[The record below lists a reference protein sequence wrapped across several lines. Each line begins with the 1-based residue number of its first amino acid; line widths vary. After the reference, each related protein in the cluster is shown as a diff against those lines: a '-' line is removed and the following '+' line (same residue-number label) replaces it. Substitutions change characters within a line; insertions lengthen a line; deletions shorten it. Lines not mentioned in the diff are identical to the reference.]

1 MLTHRHVI
9 ARLAIAACCLLT
21 VQPAHARSEEQTVRL
36 ANEVLQ
42 EFLDLRVKQ
51 IPASLLSEAHG
62 VAIIP
67 NVIKVGLVVGGQH
80 GKGVVVVREPDGS
93 WRAPMFVSLTG
104 GSIGWQAGA
113 QSTDIVLVFKTQKSV
128 EGLFRGKFTLG
139 ADAAIA
145 AGPIGR
151 RAGAAT
157 DAELKAEIYS
167 YSRSRGLFAGVSL
180 DGSSLQVHDD
190 ANAAYYGVAAPGGA
204 PPAVPESALALVQ
217 SIARLTAAPQI
228 VPATPRGREPLSPID
243 IPQGNI
249 VNDKDS
255 RPLHSVPTP
264 AAPRPQP
271 RGELAAL
278 QAELAK
284 AATSLSPLLDDA
296 WRRFLALPAEVFER
310 GRAPRADVLL
320 ATLRR
325 FEAVAQNPQY
335 RALHER
341 GEFQSTHGLLRAYYE
356 ALSASASP
364 QLSLPPPPSVP
375 R

>member
-1 MLTHRHVI
+1 MLTYRST
-9 ARLAIAACCLLT
+9 IAAFVIGACWLAT
-21 VQPAHARSEEQTVRL
+21 ADHAAARSEEETVRL
-36 ANEVLQ
+36 ANEVLK

-51 IPASLLSEAHG
+51 IPASLLAEAHG

-104 GSIGWQAGA
+104 GSIGWQVGA
-113 QSTDIVLVFKTQKSV
+113 QSTDVVLVFKTQKSV

-139 ADAAIA
+139 ADAAVA

-180 DGSSLQVHDD
+180 DGSALQVHDD
-190 ANAAYYGVAAPGGA
+190 ANAAYYGAAAPGGA
-204 PPAVPESALALVQ
+204 PPAVPQSALTLVQ
-217 SIARLTAAPQI
+217 SIAQLTAVPQSVQAAPA
-228 VPATPRGREPLSPID
+228 VGPDLTP
-243 IPQGNI
+243 
-249 VNDKDS
+249 
-255 RPLHSVPTP
+255 VPTP
-264 AAPRPQP
+264 AARRPEP
-271 RGELAAL
+271 LGGLAAL

-284 AATSLSPLLDDA
+284 SATDLSPLLDDA
-296 WRRFLALPAEVFER
+296 WRRYLALPAEVYER
-310 GRAPRADVLL
+310 GRAPSADVLV

-335 RALHER
+335 RALAER
-341 GEFQSTHGLLRAYYE
+341 AEFQATHGLLRAYYE
-356 ALSASASP
+356 ALSATASP